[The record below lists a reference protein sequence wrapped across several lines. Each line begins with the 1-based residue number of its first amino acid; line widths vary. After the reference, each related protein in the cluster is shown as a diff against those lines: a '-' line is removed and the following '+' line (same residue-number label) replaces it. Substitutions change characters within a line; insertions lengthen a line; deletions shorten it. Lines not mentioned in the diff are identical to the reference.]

1 MNMNFVKPNTDFLN
15 SEVNSGLVCE
25 KKAVVTGSALNAALW
40 LDTLKKQQEHF
51 DFVKYGKLKPE
62 PNSDAQERMKH
73 GTDNEINAVATLVTK
88 ILPVFFPHMSYVEE
102 GCVKVSLGDSN
113 MIVSPD
119 GSCMDNVTH
128 DTEMAIEIKCPFPPS
143 PGSYKVPVFY
153 TIPKFYVPQI
163 LSEMYALG
171 AEELLFVCYSSESTT
186 FMKATFCQKLWD
198 SMSSEIVSVFGP
210 NAIRPKRKSD
220 KVP

>member
-1 MNMNFVKPNTDFLN
+1 
-15 SEVNSGLVCE
+15 
-25 KKAVVTGSALNAALW
+25 
-40 LDTLKKQQEHF
+40 
-51 DFVKYGKLKPE
+51 
-62 PNSDAQERMKH
+62 
-73 GTDNEINAVATLVTK
+73 
-88 ILPVFFPHMSYVEE
+88 MSYVEE

-119 GSCMDNVTH
+119 GSCMDNFTH

-153 TIPKFYVPQI
+153 TIPKYYVPQI

-198 SMSSEIVSVFGP
+198 SLSSEIVSVFGP

-220 KVP
+220 KVPELSNMIAEYLDSKVQFLGEVLSVKAVNCAGRESSIHNPHCTHTDKSEENSKCMKMPETRIVSLSQYVHKSTNLFQDAYRLNRLRASEF